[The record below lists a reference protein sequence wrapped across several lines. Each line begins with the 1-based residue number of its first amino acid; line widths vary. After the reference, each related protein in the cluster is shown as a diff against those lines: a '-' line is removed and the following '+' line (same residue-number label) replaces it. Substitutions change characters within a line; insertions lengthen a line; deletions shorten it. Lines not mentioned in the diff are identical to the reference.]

1 VSGADVSAVMTT
13 GRVRPGERID
23 GDNMSASLNIGGR
36 NVRYCDIAAVAS
48 AAGQDI
54 HTFPYAIRVML
65 ENLARHRSW
74 GADVSDAEMQA
85 ILDWRNHADAGL
97 PLRVARV
104 FLPDSSGL
112 PVLQDLAAL
121 RDAVARHGGDIE
133 AVDARIPVDLIVDHS
148 LEVAHWGD
156 AQAVVRNMQYELK
169 QNAERYRFLKWA
181 QQAFNG
187 LRVFPPGAGIIH
199 QVNLEFVSPV
209 VQQEK
214 RTDGEWAYP
223 DFVIG
228 GDSHTPMINGIG
240 VLGWGVGGIDAEA
253 AMLGHAY
260 TFPIPEVVGV
270 RLTGSIPA
278 PALTT
283 DGALLITQ
291 KLREAKVAGCMVE
304 FFGPGVRELAV
315 PERATIAN
323 MAPEYGATCGFFPV
337 DAAAIDYLKV
347 SGRDPAVIERVEQY
361 CRANAFWREDPEETP
376 PRFSRI
382 VEIDLSQAVP
392 SMAGPRRPQ
401 DRLPLPAIPA
411 DFRER
416 LHQPS
421 LDGGFA
427 VPKDAKVPAT
437 AGIGDDGVLRLP
449 HGAIVLAAITSCTNT
464 SNPVVMMAAGLVA
477 KKAVERGMTVP
488 EWVKTSLAPGSRT
501 VTRYLEAAGLMQPL
515 EALGF
520 SVIGYGCATC
530 GGKSGSLPEPV
541 VRAIERDG
549 FVSVSV
555 LSGNRNF
562 EGRIHKLIR
571 ANYIGAPPMV
581 VLYALAGRIDVDLQN
596 EPIGKDGNGEPVFMR
611 DVWPTPQEIQALLPL
626 ANTRALFEAVYDPAN
641 QDNETWRDMDAPSGP
656 RFPWDPESLYL
667 VDPPF
672 FKGEP
677 RGDSLAELARALDK
691 ASALAAFGDSLTTD
705 HISPG
710 GEIPLETPA
719 GQYLAEAGVP
729 QREFNSYVSRRCNYH
744 VMTRATFGNIR
755 IRNALLNGEEG
766 GQTLH
771 FPERTRMTIFD
782 AANTYRNEGRAS
794 IVIAGKEYGTGSS
807 RDWAAK
813 GTALLGVKAVIAE
826 SFERIHRANL
836 IGMGVLPL
844 AFIPGEGWRQLG
856 LQGDETFSFENIEA
870 GVRNGEPIRVIAR
883 DGNREVRFQTVPQ
896 VLTAAERRLMAD
908 GGIPMS
914 VLRGLLPDTT
924 TAQS

>member
-1 VSGADVSAVMTT
+1 MT
-13 GRVRPGERID
+13 
-23 GDNMSASLNIGGR
+23 ASISVGGR
-36 NVRYCDIAAVAS
+36 ALRYTDIAAI
-48 AAGQDI
+48 AAQAGRDI
-54 HTFPYAIRVML
+54 HAFPYVIRVLL
-65 ENLARHRSW
+65 ENLARHRAW
-74 GADVSDAEMQA
+74 GADVSEQELQSV
-85 ILDWRNHADAGL
+85 LDWRSHTDAGL

-121 RDAVARHGGDIE
+121 RDAVAKHGGDID

-148 LEVAHWGD
+148 LQVTYWGD
-156 AQAVVRNMQYELK
+156 TQAVVRNMQYEFK

-187 LRVFPPGAGIIH
+187 LRVFPPGTGIIH

-209 VQQEK
+209 VQLQS
-214 RTDGEWAYP
+214 RADGDWAYP

-253 AMLGHAY
+253 ALLGHAY
-260 TFPIPEVVGV
+260 TFPVPEVVGV
-270 RLTGSIPA
+270 RLVGRIPP

-291 KLREAKVAGCMVE
+291 KLREFKVAGSMVE

-337 DAAAIDYLKV
+337 DAATIEYLKI
-347 SGRDPAVIERVEQY
+347 SGRDPDVVERVKAY
-361 CRANAFWREDPEETP
+361 CRANAFWRENPEETP
-376 PRFSRI
+376 PQFSR
-382 VEIDLSQAVP
+382 VLEIDLSETVP

-411 DFRER
+411 DFRAR
-416 LHQPS
+416 LHKPA
-421 LDGGFA
+421 LEGGFA
-427 VPKDAKVPAT
+427 VPMDDDLPAT
-437 AGIGDDGVLRLP
+437 ALPADGDAPLRLP
-449 HGAIVLAAITSCTNT
+449 HGAVVLAAITSCTNT
-464 SNPVVMMAAGLVA
+464 SNPAVMMAAGLVA
-477 KKAVERGMTVP
+477 KKAVERGMHVP

-501 VTRYLEAAGLMQPL
+501 VTHYLQGAGLLQPL

-520 SVIGYGCATC
+520 AVIGYGCTTC

-581 VLYALAGRIDVDLQN
+581 VLYALAGRIDIDLDK
-596 EPIGKDGNGEPVFMR
+596 EPIGRDRDGRPVFMR
-611 DVWPTPQEIQALLPL
+611 DVWPTPQEIQAVLPL
-626 ANTRALFEAVYDPAN
+626 ANAREIFEAVYDPAN
-641 QDNETWRDMDAPSGP
+641 LDIQTWREMDAPSGP
-656 RFPWDPESLYL
+656 RFPWDPQSLYL

-672 FKGEP
+672 FKDEP
-677 RGDSLAELARALDK
+677 HGDSLAGLATALRQ
-691 ASALAAFGDSLTTD
+691 ATVLAAFGDSLTTD

-719 GQYLAEAGVP
+719 GQYLADAGVP
-729 QREFNSYVSRRCNYH
+729 QREFNSYVARRCNFH

-755 IRNALLNGEEG
+755 IRNLLLEGEEG
-766 GQTLH
+766 GDTLH
-771 FPERTRMTIFD
+771 FPDRRRMSIFD
-782 AANTYRNEGRAS
+782 AANAYRQAGRS
-794 IVIAGKEYGTGSS
+794 TIVIAGKEYGTGSS

-844 AFIPGEGWRQLG
+844 AFKPGEGWRQLG
-856 LQGDETFSFENIEA
+856 LRGDETFGFENVEQ
-870 GVRNGEPIRVIAR
+870 GVRDGQTIRVTAR
-883 DGNREVRFQTVPQ
+883 GGDREIRFDTIPQ
-896 VLTAAERRLMAD
+896 VLTAAERRLMAE

-914 VLRGLLPDTT
+914 VLRGLLPDSV
-924 TAQS
+924 TAQSR

>member
-1 VSGADVSAVMTT
+1 MTA
-13 GRVRPGERID
+13 PLK
-23 GDNMSASLNIGGR
+23 AGGR
-36 NVRYCDIAAVAS
+36 DIHYTDIAAIAS
-48 AAGQDI
+48 KSGRDIQD
-54 HTFPYAIRVML
+54 FPYVIRVLL
-65 ENLARHRSW
+65 ENLARHQSW
-74 GADVSDAEMQA
+74 GADVSDDELNSL
-85 ILDWRNHADAGL
+85 LDWRNHADAGL

-121 RDAVARHGGDIE
+121 RDAVARHGGDID

-148 LEVAHWGD
+148 LQVTYWGD
-156 AQAVVRNMQYELK
+156 KQAMVRNMQYEFK

-187 LRVFPPGAGIIH
+187 LRVFPPGTGIIH

-209 VQQEK
+209 VQK
-214 RTDGEWAYP
+214 ATRADGDWAYP

-270 RLTGSIPA
+270 RLVGRIPA

-291 KLREAKVAGCMVE
+291 KLREFKVAGSMVE

-337 DAAAIDYLKV
+337 DAATIEYLRT
-347 SGRDPAVIERVEQY
+347 SGRDPEVIELAEQY
-361 CRANAFWREDPEETP
+361 CRINALWRDNPEETP
-376 PRFSRI
+376 PQFSR
-382 VEIDLSQAVP
+382 VLEIDLSETVP

-401 DRLPLPAIPA
+401 DRLPLPAIHA

-416 LHQPS
+416 LHKPA
-421 LDGGFA
+421 LEGGFA
-427 VPKDAKVPAT
+427 VPKDAAVPVVAT
-437 AGIGDDGVLRLP
+437 PADGDTPLRLP

-464 SNPVVMMAAGLVA
+464 SNPLVMMAAGLVA
-477 KKAVERGMTVP
+477 KKAVERGMRVP
-488 EWVKTSLAPGSRT
+488 EWVKASLAPGSRT
-501 VTRYLEAAGLMQPL
+501 VTHYLQAAGLMEPL
-515 EALGF
+515 DALGF
-520 SVIGYGCATC
+520 SVIGYGCTTC
-530 GGKSGSLPEPV
+530 GGKSGSLPEQV
-541 VRAIERDG
+541 VQAIERDR

-581 VLYALAGRIDVDLQN
+581 VLYALAGRIDIDLDK
-596 EPIGKDGNGEPVFMR
+596 EPIGKDRDGQPVFMR
-611 DVWPTPQEIQALLPL
+611 DVWPTPQEIQAVLPL
-626 ANTRALFEAVYDPAN
+626 ANTRTIFEAVYDPAN
-641 QDNETWRDMDAPSGP
+641 LDTETWRDMDAPSGP
-656 RFPWDPESLYL
+656 RFPWDPASLYL

-672 FKGEP
+672 FKDEP
-677 RGDSLAELARALDK
+677 HGDSLGGLTRALERT
-691 ASALAAFGDSLTTD
+691 SVLAAFGDSLTTD

-719 GQYLAEAGVP
+719 GQYLANAGVP
-729 QREFNSYVSRRCNYH
+729 QREFNSYVARRCNFH

-755 IRNALLNGEEG
+755 IRNSLLDGEEG
-766 GQTLH
+766 GETLH
-771 FPERTRMTIFD
+771 FPDRTRMTIFD
-782 AANTYRNEGRAS
+782 AANAYRQEGRAT
-794 IVIAGKEYGTGSS
+794 IIIAGKEYGTGSS

-844 AFIPGEGWRQLG
+844 AFKPGEGWRQLG
-856 LQGDETFSFENIEA
+856 LRGDETFSFENVEA
-870 GVRNGEPIRVIAR
+870 GVRDGAPVRVTAR
-883 DGNREVRFQTVPQ
+883 HGDREVRFETIPQ
-896 VLTAAERRLMAD
+896 VLTAAERRLMSE

-914 VLRGLLPDTT
+914 VLRGLIPDAA
-924 TAQS
+924 TARA

>member
-1 VSGADVSAVMTT
+1 MTGT
-13 GRVRPGERID
+13 LTV
-23 GDNMSASLNIGGR
+23 GGQSI
-36 NVRYCDIAAVAS
+36 RYCDITRLAE
-48 AAGQDI
+48 AAGRDI
-54 HTFPYAIRVML
+54 HSYPYVIRVLL
-65 ENLARHRSW
+65 ENLARHQSW
-74 GADVSDAEMQA
+74 GEDVSDEELQA
-85 ILDWRNHADAGL
+85 LLDWRNHKDAGL

-148 LEVAHWGD
+148 LQVTHWGD
-156 AQAVVRNMQYELK
+156 SQAIVRNMQYEFK

-181 QQAFNG
+181 QQAFHG
-187 LRVFPPGAGIIH
+187 LRVFPPGTGIIH

-209 VQQEK
+209 VQ
-214 RTDGEWAYP
+214 RTQRADGAWAYP

-260 TFPIPEVVGV
+260 TFPVPEVVGV
-270 RLTGSIPA
+270 RLNGRIPP

-283 DGALLITQ
+283 DAALLITQ
-291 KLREAKVAGCMVE
+291 RLREAKVAGCMVE
-304 FFGPGVRELAV
+304 FFGPGVKELAV
-315 PERATIAN
+315 PERATVAN

-337 DAAAIDYLKV
+337 DAATIEYLRT
-347 SGRDPAVIERVEQY
+347 SGRPQELIECVQAY
-361 CRANAFWREDPEETP
+361 CRANALWREDADETP
-376 PRFSRI
+376 PQFSRV
-382 VEIDLSQAVP
+382 VEIDLSDTVP

-401 DRLPLPAIPA
+401 DRMALRDIPL

-416 LHQPS
+416 LHKPA
-421 LDGGFA
+421 LEGGFA
-427 VPKDAKVPAT
+427 VPLDDAAGAAANPAGNPAT
-437 AGIGDDGVLRLP
+437 MKDGELPRLP
-449 HGAIVLAAITSCTNT
+449 HGTIVLAAITSCTNT

-477 KKAVERGMTVP
+477 KKALERGLQAP
-488 EWVKTSLAPGSRT
+488 PWVKMSMTPGSRT
-501 VTRYLEAAGLMQPL
+501 VTRYLDQAGLLDPL
-515 EALGF
+515 ARLGF
-520 SVIGYGCATC
+520 ALAGYGCTTC
-530 GGKSGSLPEPV
+530 GGKSGPLPDNV
-541 VRAIERDG
+541 VKAIERDR
-549 FVSVSV
+549 FVTVSV

-581 VLYALAGRIDVDLQN
+581 VLYALAGRIDIDLD
-596 EPIGKDGNGEPVFMR
+596 KEPVGTDAQGQPVYMR
-611 DVWPTPQEIQALLPL
+611 DIWPTPQEIQALLPL
-626 ANTRALFEAVYDPAN
+626 ANTRALFESVYDPAN
-641 QDNETWRDMDAPSGP
+641 LDSEVWRELQAPSGP
-656 RFPWDPESLYL
+656 RFPWDADSLYL

-672 FKGEP
+672 FKDEP
-677 RGDSLAELARALDK
+677 RGDSLAALAQSLRETRV
-691 ASALAAFGDSLTTD
+691 LAAFGDSLTTD

-719 GQYLAEAGVP
+719 GQYLADSGVP
-729 QREFNSYVSRRCNYH
+729 QANFNSYVARRCNYH
-744 VMTRATFGNIR
+744 VMTRGTFANIR
-755 IRNALLNGEEG
+755 VRNSLLDGEEG
-766 GQTLH
+766 GYTLH
-771 FPERTRMTIFD
+771 FPDRARMTIFD
-782 AANTYRNEGRAS
+782 ASNAYRKEGRTT

-844 AFIPGEGWRQLG
+844 AFRPGEGWRQLG
-856 LQGDETFSFENIEA
+856 LQGDETFSFENVEA
-870 GVRNGEPIRVIAR
+870 GVRDGAPVRVIAR
-883 DGNREVRFQTVPQ
+883 KDGREIRFETVPQ
-896 VLTAAERRLMAD
+896 VLTAAERRLMSE

-914 VLRGLLPDTT
+914 VLRGFLPDTVV
-924 TAQS
+924 AQP

>member
-1 VSGADVSAVMTT
+1 MT
-13 GRVRPGERID
+13 
-23 GDNMSASLNIGGR
+23 ASLNVGGR
-36 NVRYCDIAAVAS
+36 QIRYTDIAAI
-48 AAGQDI
+48 AARSGRDI
-54 HTFPYAIRVML
+54 RDFPYVIRVLL
-65 ENLARHRSW
+65 ENLARHQSW
-74 GADVSDAEMQA
+74 GADVSDDELNAL
-85 ILDWRNHADAGL
+85 LDWRNHPDAGL

-121 RDAVARHGGDIE
+121 RDAVARHGGDID

-148 LEVAHWGD
+148 LQVTYWGD
-156 AQAVVRNMQYELK
+156 TQAVVRNMQYEFK

-187 LRVFPPGAGIIH
+187 LRVFPPGTGIIH

-209 VQQEK
+209 VQRET
-214 RTDGEWAYP
+214 RPDGDWAYP

-270 RLTGSIPA
+270 RLVGRIPP
-278 PALTT
+278 PAQTT

-291 KLREAKVAGCMVE
+291 RLREFKVAGSMVE

-337 DAAAIDYLKV
+337 DPATIEYLKI
-347 SGRDPAVIERVEQY
+347 SGRDPEVIERAEQY
-361 CRANAFWREDPEETP
+361 CRANAFWRDDPDETP
-376 PRFSRI
+376 PGFSR
-382 VEIDLSQAVP
+382 VMEIDLSETVP

-411 DFRER
+411 DFHER
-416 LHQPS
+416 LHKPAME
-421 LDGGFA
+421 GGFA
-427 VPKDAKVPAT
+427 VPKDADVPAAAT
-437 AGIGDDGVLRLP
+437 PAQGDAPLRLP
-449 HGAIVLAAITSCTNT
+449 HGAVVLAAITSCTNT
-464 SNPVVMMAAGLVA
+464 SNPAVMMAAGLLA
-477 KKAVERGMTVP
+477 KKAVERGLRVP

-501 VTRYLEAAGLMQPL
+501 VTHYLQAAGLMAPL
-515 EALGF
+515 DALGF
-520 SVIGYGCATC
+520 SVIGYGCTTC
-530 GGKSGSLPEPV
+530 GGKSGALPDPV
-541 VRAIERDG
+541 VQAIERDR

-581 VLYALAGRIDVDLQN
+581 VLYALAGRIDIDLDK
-596 EPIGKDGNGEPVFMR
+596 EPVGKDRNGQPVYMR
-611 DVWPTPQEIQALLPL
+611 DIWPTPQEIQAVLPL
-626 ANTRALFEAVYDPAN
+626 ANTRAIFEAVYDPAN
-641 QDNETWRDMDAPSGP
+641 LDIQAWREMEAPSGP

-672 FKGEP
+672 FKDEP
-677 RGDSLAELARALDK
+677 DGDSLGRLARALQN
-691 ASALAAFGDSLTTD
+691 ASVLAAFGDSLTTD

-719 GQYLAEAGVP
+719 GQYLAQAGVP
-729 QREFNSYVSRRCNYH
+729 QREFNSYVARRCNYH

-755 IRNALLNGEEG
+755 IRNALLDGEEG
-766 GQTLH
+766 GETLH
-771 FPERTRMTIFD
+771 FPDRARMTIFD
-782 AANTYRNEGRAS
+782 AAQAYRSEGRAT

-844 AFIPGEGWRQLG
+844 AFKPGEGWRQLG
-856 LQGDETFSFENIEA
+856 LRGDETFSFENVEA
-870 GVRNGEPIRVIAR
+870 GIREGAPVRVIAR
-883 DGNREVRFQTVPQ
+883 QDDREVRFETLPQ
-896 VLTAAERRLMAD
+896 VLTAAERRLMAE

-914 VLRGLLPDTT
+914 VLRGLLPDT
-924 TAQS
+924 AAARN

>member
-1 VSGADVSAVMTT
+1 MT
-13 GRVRPGERID
+13 P
-23 GDNMSASLNIGGR
+23 SLTIGGQSI
-36 NVRYCDIAAVAS
+36 RYCDIAALAKS
-48 AAGQDI
+48 AGRDI
-54 HTFPYAIRVML
+54 HGFPYVIRVML
-65 ENLARHRSW
+65 ENLARHQAW
-74 GADVSDAEMQA
+74 GADVSNDELAA
-85 ILDWRNHADAGL
+85 LLDWRNHTDAGL

-148 LEVAHWGD
+148 LQVTYWGD
-156 AQAVVRNMQYELK
+156 AQAVVRNMQYEIK

-187 LRVFPPGAGIIH
+187 LRVFPPGTGIIH

-209 VQQEK
+209 VQRTK
-214 RTDGEWAYP
+214 RADGVWAYP

-270 RLTGSIPA
+270 RLTGRIPP
-278 PALTT
+278 PAMTT
-283 DGALLITQ
+283 DAALLITQ
-291 KLREAKVAGCMVE
+291 KLRAAQVAGTMVE
-304 FFGPGVRELAV
+304 FFGPGVTELAV
-315 PERATIAN
+315 PERATVAN

-337 DAAAIDYLKV
+337 DAATIEYLKV
-347 SGRDPAVIERVEQY
+347 SGRAPEAIECVEQY
-361 CRANAFWREDPEETP
+361 CRANALWRDNADEAP
-376 PRFSRI
+376 PRFSRV
-382 VEIDLSQAVP
+382 VEIDLSETVP

-401 DRLPLPAIPA
+401 DRLALPAIPA

-416 LHQPS
+416 LHKPA

-427 VPKDAKVPAT
+427 VPEEAAVCAPTAAAAPASQES
-437 AGIGDDGVLRLP
+437 APLKLP

-464 SNPVVMMAAGLVA
+464 SNPAVMIAAGLVA
-477 KKAVERGMTVP
+477 KKAVERGLRVP
-488 EWVKTSLAPGSRT
+488 SWVKTSLAPGSRT
-501 VTRYLEAAGLMQPL
+501 VTHYLEAAGLMDPL
-515 EALGF
+515 AALGF
-520 SVIGYGCATC
+520 SVIGYGCTTC
-530 GGKSGSLPEPV
+530 GGKSGPLIDEV
-541 VRAIERDG
+541 TRAIERDR
-549 FVSVSV
+549 FVSVAV

-581 VLYALAGRIDVDLQN
+581 VLYALAGRIDIDLDK
-596 EPIGKDGNGEPVFMR
+596 EPIGKDPAGKPVFMR
-611 DVWPTPQEIQALLPL
+611 DVWPSPQEIQALLPL
-626 ANTRALFEAVYDPAN
+626 ANTRTLFETVYDPAN
-641 QDNETWRDMDAPSGP
+641 LDSQSWREMEAPSGP
-656 RFPWDPESLYL
+656 RFPWDPDSLYL

-672 FKGEP
+672 FKDEP
-677 RGDSLAELARALDK
+677 HGDSLEGLAQALRDT
-691 ASALAAFGDSLTTD
+691 SVLAAFGDSLTTD

-719 GQYLAEAGVP
+719 GQYLADAGVP
-729 QREFNSYVSRRCNYH
+729 QREFNSYVARRCNFH

-755 IRNALLNGEEG
+755 IRNSLLDGEEG
-766 GQTLH
+766 GDTLH
-771 FPERTRMTIFD
+771 FPDRARMTIFD
-782 AANTYRNEGRAS
+782 ASNAYRKEGRAT

-844 AFIPGEGWRQLG
+844 AFKPGEGWRQLG
-856 LQGDETFSFENIEA
+856 LRGDETFSFENVEA
-870 GVRNGEPIRVIAR
+870 GVRAGAAVRVTAR
-883 DGNREVRFQTVPQ
+883 RDDRVLCFDTVPQ
-896 VLTAAERRLMAD
+896 VLTAAERRLMSD

-914 VLRGLLPDTT
+914 VLRGLLPDT
-924 TAQS
+924 AAARS